1 MFSLSNLHEFCL
13 TVVFD
18 LALHY
23 SGKLIAKLA
32 NEQNSFIEH
41 IAQFLAGDMIINGM
55 VSLPY
60 FKLY

>member
-23 SGKLIAKLA
+23 SGKLRAELA
-32 NEQNSFIEH
+32 NEQNSFIEL
-41 IAQFLAGDMIINGM
+41 IVQFLAGDMIINGM
-55 VSLPY
+55 I
-60 FKLY
+60 